1 MIEIKN
7 LVKKFGDLWIL
18 KNIDLTINDGER
30 VVIVGESGTGKS
42 TLLRCI
48 NYLEKPDSGT
58 ITYDGNLI
66 TNKNL
71 REYRQKVGMVFQS
84 NNLFD
89 NLTVLENIILAP
101 VKLNKGKTKEII
113 HEADE
118 LLKKLDMYDKRDVY
132 PSSLSGGQKQRIAII
147 RTLMMKPKVILF
159 DEPTSALD
167 PTKVSEVQD
176 LMIKLSSEGIT
187 LVIVTHEPTFM
198 SKVAT
203 KIVYMEDGRV
213 IETGTYNELKNSDKL
228 PVKLFLSNIE

>member
-7 LVKKFGDLWIL
+7 LNKKFGDLWVL
-18 KNIDLTINDGER
+18 KNINLTINEGER
-30 VVIVGESGTGKS
+30 VVIVGESGAGKS

-48 NYLEKPDSGT
+48 NYLEKPTSGT
-58 ITYDGNLI
+58 ISYEGNLI
-66 TNKNL
+66 TGKNL
-71 REYRQKVGMVFQS
+71 RMYRQKVGMVFQS

-101 VKLNKGKTKEII
+101 LKLNKGKTKDLIQ
-113 HEADE
+113 EADI

-167 PTKVSEVQD
+167 PTKVAEVQN
-176 LMIKLSSEGIT
+176 LMLKLSDDGIT
-187 LVIVTHEPTFM
+187 LIIVTHEPTFM

-203 KIVYMEDGRV
+203 KIVYMDDGRI
-213 IETGTYNELKNSDKL
+213 IETGTYQELKNSDKM
-228 PVKLFLSNIE
+228 PVRLFLSNIE

>member
-7 LVKKFGDLWIL
+7 LIKKYDDLWVL
-18 KNIDLTINDGER
+18 KNINLTINDGER

-48 NYLEKPDSGT
+48 NYLEKPTSGT
-58 ITYDGNLI
+58 ITYDGKLI

-71 REYRQKVGMVFQS
+71 RNYRQKVGMVFQS

-101 VKLNKGKTKEII
+101 VKLNKGKTKDII
-113 HEADE
+113 LEADD

-159 DEPTSALD
+159 DEPTSSLD

-176 LMIKLSSEGIT
+176 LMLKLSSEGIT

-198 SKVAT
+198 SKIAT
-203 KIVYMEDGRV
+203 KIVYMEDGRI
-213 IETGTYNELKNSDKL
+213 IEEGPYPELKNSDKL

>member
-7 LVKKFGDLWIL
+7 LIKKYEDLWVL

-48 NYLEKPDSGT
+48 NYLEKPTSGT
-58 ITYDGNLI
+58 ITYDGKLI
-66 TNKNL
+66 TSKNL
-71 REYRQKVGMVFQS
+71 REYRQKVGMVFQN

-101 VKLNKGKTKEII
+101 VKLNKGKTSEII
-113 HEADE
+113 KEADD

-167 PTKVSEVQD
+167 PTKVSEVQE
-176 LMIKLSSEGIT
+176 LMLKLSREGIT

-203 KIVYMEDGRV
+203 KIVYMEDGRI
-213 IETGTYNELKNSDKL
+213 IETGTYYELKNSDKL

>member
-7 LVKKFGDLWIL
+7 LVKKFGDLWVL

-58 ITYDGNLI
+58 IIYDGNLI

-101 VKLNKGKTKEII
+101 VKLNKGKTKKII
-113 HEADE
+113 READE

>member
-7 LVKKFGDLWIL
+7 LIKKYDDLWVL

-30 VVIVGESGTGKS
+30 VVIIGESGTGKS
-42 TLLRCI
+42 SLLRCI
-48 NYLEKPDSGT
+48 NYLEKPTSGT
-58 ITYDGNLI
+58 IIYDGKLI

-71 REYRQKVGMVFQS
+71 RNYRQKVGMVFQS

-101 VKLNKGKTKEII
+101 VKLNKGKTKDII
-113 HEADE
+113 READE

-159 DEPTSALD
+159 DEPTSSLD

-176 LMIKLSSEGIT
+176 LMLKLSSEGIT

-203 KIVYMEDGRV
+203 KIVYMEDGRI
-213 IETGTYNELKNSDKL
+213 IEEGTYQELKNSDKL

>member
-7 LVKKFGDLWIL
+7 LVKKFDDLLIL
-18 KNIDLTINDGER
+18 KNINLTINDGER

-48 NYLEKPDSGT
+48 NYLEKPTSGK
-58 ITYDGNLI
+58 IIYDGKLI

-71 REYRQKVGMVFQS
+71 RDYRKKVGMVFQS

-101 VKLNKGKTKEII
+101 VKLNKGKTKDIVM
-113 HEADE
+113 EADE
-118 LLKKLDMYDKRDVY
+118 LLKKLDIYDKRDVY

-167 PTKVSEVQD
+167 PTKVSEVQE
-176 LMIKLSSEGIT
+176 LMLKLSGEGIT
-187 LVIVTHEPTFM
+187 LVIVTHEPTFINR
-198 SKVAT
+198 VAT
-203 KIVYMEDGRV
+203 KVVYMEDGRI
-213 IETGTYNELKNSDKL
+213 IETGTYEELKNSDKL
-228 PVKLFLSNIE
+228 PVRLFLSKVE

>member
-7 LVKKFGDLWIL
+7 LIKKYDDLWVL
-18 KNIDLTINDGER
+18 KNINLTINDGER

-42 TLLRCI
+42 TFLRCI
-48 NYLEKPDSGT
+48 NYLEKPTSGT
-58 ITYDGNLI
+58 ITCDGKLI

-71 REYRQKVGMVFQS
+71 RKYRQKVGMVFQS

-101 VKLNKGKTKEII
+101 VKLNKGKTIDII
-113 HEADE
+113 READD

-159 DEPTSALD
+159 DEPTSSLD

-176 LMIKLSSEGIT
+176 LMIKLSSQGIT

-203 KIVYMEDGRV
+203 KIVYMEDGRI
-213 IETGTYNELKNSDKL
+213 IEEGTYQELKNSDKL

>member
-7 LVKKFGDLWIL
+7 LIKKYDDLWIL
-18 KNIDLTINDGER
+18 KNINLTINDGER

-48 NYLEKPDSGT
+48 NYLEKPTSGS
-58 ITYDGNLI
+58 ITCDGELI

-71 REYRQKVGMVFQS
+71 RKYRQKVGMVFQS

-101 VKLNKGKTKEII
+101 IKLNKGKTKDII
-113 HEADE
+113 READD

-159 DEPTSALD
+159 DEPTSSLD

-176 LMIKLSSEGIT
+176 LMLKLSSEGIT

-198 SKVAT
+198 SKIAT
-203 KIVYMEDGRV
+203 KIVYMEDGRI
-213 IETGTYNELKNSDKL
+213 IEEGTYQELKNSDKL

>member
-7 LVKKFGDLWIL
+7 LVKKFDGLWVL

-48 NYLEKPDSGT
+48 NFLEKPDSGT
-58 ITYDGNLI
+58 ISYDGKLI
-66 TNKNL
+66 INKNL
-71 REYRQKVGMVFQS
+71 RQYRQKVGMVFQG

-101 VKLNKGKTKEII
+101 IKLNKGKTKEII
-113 HEADE
+113 KEADD
-118 LLKKLDMYDKRDVY
+118 LLKKLDIYDKRDVY

-147 RTLMMKPKVILF
+147 RTLLMKPKVILF
-159 DEPTSALD
+159 DEPTSSLD
-167 PTKVSEVQD
+167 PTKVAEVQE
-176 LMIKLSSEGIT
+176 LMMKLSIEGIT

-198 SKVAT
+198 SKIAT
-203 KIVYMEDGRV
+203 KIVYMEEGRI

>member
-7 LVKKFGDLWIL
+7 LIKKYDDLWVL
-18 KNIDLTINDGER
+18 KNINLTINDGER

-48 NYLEKPDSGT
+48 NYLEKPTSGT
-58 ITYDGNLI
+58 ITYDGKLI

-71 REYRQKVGMVFQS
+71 RKYRQKVGMVFQS

-101 VKLNKGKTKEII
+101 VKLNKGKTIDII
-113 HEADE
+113 HEADD

-159 DEPTSALD
+159 DEPTSSLD

-176 LMIKLSSEGIT
+176 LMIKLSSQGIT

-203 KIVYMEDGRV
+203 KIVYMEDGRI
-213 IETGTYNELKNSDKL
+213 IEEGTYQELKNSDKL

>member
-7 LVKKFGDLWIL
+7 LNKKFGDLWVL
-18 KNIDLTINDGER
+18 KNINLTINEGER

-48 NYLEKPDSGT
+48 NYLEKPTSGT
-58 ITYDGNLI
+58 ISYEGNLV
-66 TNKNL
+66 TGKNL
-71 REYRQKVGMVFQS
+71 RMYRQKVGMVFQS

-101 VKLNKGKTKEII
+101 LKLNKGKTKDLIQ
-113 HEADE
+113 EADI

-167 PTKVSEVQD
+167 PTKVAEVQN
-176 LMIKLSSEGIT
+176 LMLKLSDDGIT
-187 LVIVTHEPTFM
+187 LIIVTHEPTFM

-203 KIVYMEDGRV
+203 KIVYMDDGRI
-213 IETGTYNELKNSDKL
+213 IETGTYQELKNSDKM
-228 PVKLFLSNIE
+228 PVRLFLSNIE

>member
-7 LVKKFGDLWIL
+7 LIKKYDDLWVL
-18 KNIDLTINDGER
+18 KNINLTINDGER
-30 VVIVGESGTGKS
+30 VVIVGESGTEKS

-48 NYLEKPDSGT
+48 NYLEKPTSGT
-58 ITYDGNLI
+58 ITYDGKLI

-71 REYRQKVGMVFQS
+71 RKYRQKVGMVFQS

-101 VKLNKGKTKEII
+101 VKLNKGKTIDII
-113 HEADE
+113 READD

-159 DEPTSALD
+159 DEPTSSLD

-176 LMIKLSSEGIT
+176 LMIKLSSQGIT

-203 KIVYMEDGRV
+203 KIVYMEDGRI
-213 IETGTYNELKNSDKL
+213 IEEGTYQELKNSDKV

>member
-7 LVKKFGDLWIL
+7 LVKMFDDLWVL

-48 NYLEKPDSGT
+48 NYLEKPTSGT
-58 ITYDGNLI
+58 ITYDGKLI

-101 VKLNKGKTKEII
+101 VKLNKGKTKDII
-113 HEADE
+113 LEADE

-159 DEPTSALD
+159 DEPTSSLD

-176 LMIKLSSEGIT
+176 LMLKLSQEGLT

-198 SKVAT
+198 TKVAT
-203 KIVYMEDGRV
+203 KIVYMEDGRI
-213 IETGTYNELKNSDKL
+213 IETGTYQELKNSDKM